1 MSLDHYQINKL
12 LLRDLQ
18 NPSQILINTGGGSQY
33 ITSYGYIIKTIF
45 DISSNIEILYKSL
58 DYPILKKNINISEG
72 YLIHYAKRYREF
84 EELEDKI
91 IHIPYTD
98 NSFDKTINNTIQFK
112 DRLNKCY
119 WRGGCLLNGHLRHT
133 VCNILKESIYCDVKI
148 YNPANTNTNIST
160 NI

>member
-1 MSLDHYQINKL
+1 M
-12 LLRDLQ
+12 
-18 NPSQILINTGGGSQY
+18 
-33 ITSYGYIIKTIF
+33 
-45 DISSNIEILYKSL
+45 YKSL

-112 DRLNKCY
+112 DRLKKSLDGHTSTGNSQDAGNVIKSDLGKNIAKKVERKQKQRKDMVMYNKDVSPTKEVNESKNS
-119 WRGGCLLNGHLRHT
+119 LSSILEEEIKKMK
-133 VCNILKESIYCDVKI
+133 NIASYDKK
-148 YNPANTNTNIST
+148 TQ
-160 NI
+160 